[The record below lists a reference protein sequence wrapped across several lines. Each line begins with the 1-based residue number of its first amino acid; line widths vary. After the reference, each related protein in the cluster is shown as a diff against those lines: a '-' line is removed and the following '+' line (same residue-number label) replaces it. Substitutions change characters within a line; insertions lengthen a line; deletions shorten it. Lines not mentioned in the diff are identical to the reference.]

1 VTLSERLRQAAAASN
16 ASKRD
21 EIEEALAGV
30 QRDDRLFEAVVEG
43 INEDLIRVLGPQMYS
58 GTINTE
64 ALEGEIFVAVQRYL
78 QKAQIPLSQV
88 ERAHLVQDVL
98 DHLLR
103 HGPIESLLRDPT
115 VSEVMVTRF
124 DTIYIERNGVITK
137 SPFSFSSEAELRR
150 TIDRIV
156 ARVGRRIDES
166 SPMVDARLPDGS
178 RVNAVIPPI
187 AIDGANLTIRKFPA
201 ERMTMEEL
209 IALSSLTREAAEFLQ
224 QCVRNRLSMLV
235 SGGTGSG
242 KTTLLNV
249 LSAFIP
255 ATERIIT
262 IEDSAELQLDQ
273 PHVVRM
279 EARPANAEGHGQV
292 TIRELVRNSLRM
304 RPDRIIVGEV
314 RDAAA
319 LDMLQ
324 AMNTG
329 HEGSLTTVHAN
340 SAVDALSRIETMVLM
355 AGMDLPVAVIREQT
369 ARAIDLIVH
378 QERMP
383 SGKRHVVEIAQVSSE
398 VDGRIEVTNLFE
410 FTDGVL
416 QRTDVEPS
424 RRVKRALQNFR
435 LTAP

>member
-1 VTLSERLRQAAAASN
+1 MTLSERLRQAAAASN

-201 ERMTMEEL
+201 ERMTME
-209 IALSSLTREAAEFLQ
+209 
-224 QCVRNRLSMLV
+224 
-235 SGGTGSG
+235 
-242 KTTLLNV
+242 
-249 LSAFIP
+249 
-255 ATERIIT
+255 
-262 IEDSAELQLDQ
+262 
-273 PHVVRM
+273 
-279 EARPANAEGHGQV
+279 
-292 TIRELVRNSLRM
+292 
-304 RPDRIIVGEV
+304 
-314 RDAAA
+314 
-319 LDMLQ
+319 
-324 AMNTG
+324 
-329 HEGSLTTVHAN
+329 
-340 SAVDALSRIETMVLM
+340 
-355 AGMDLPVAVIREQT
+355 
-369 ARAIDLIVH
+369 
-378 QERMP
+378 
-383 SGKRHVVEIAQVSSE
+383 
-398 VDGRIEVTNLFE
+398 
-410 FTDGVL
+410 
-416 QRTDVEPS
+416 
-424 RRVKRALQNFR
+424 
-435 LTAP
+435 